1 MHSKSIENA
10 FGHMDNLLRQ
20 TGFDKAIKAMQI
32 DGAKD
37 LVFDRNHSWRM
48 IDKRTRMAMSE
59 LQSDWTES
67 QKKLLDNG
75 VKDSDVNALQRAQA
89 MTKLIASLKK
99 HDGPLNSDAEID
111 SFLKKYKK
119 CSEKDMSRMLNEEI
133 RFRRDSNLRFSV
145 SKDCYLYR
153 QRGISNEL
161 RIKNLRLLVQRP
173 EARSSATIEDLRNAI
188 LSDDGTPELAP
199 ADRNAVYETDIGTK
213 VWLV

>member
-1 MHSKSIENA
+1 ME
-10 FGHMDNLLRQ
+10 NLLLKTGRQ
-20 TGFDKAIKAMQI
+20 GFDKAIQAMQI
-32 DGAKD
+32 AGAKD
-37 LVFDRNHSWRM
+37 LVFDASHSWRM
-48 IDKRTRMAMSE
+48 MDKHARIAMSE

-89 MTKLIASLKK
+89 MTKLVASLKK